1 MHLYRSVDQE
11 VRTAIWIWT
20 IVAILAKGHQ
30 TPILALDYHWTMGYE
45 QRLREALLSWGDL
58 ELRFTAGPSICVHS
72 VKLALASS
80 VLRALM
86 DDVIDDQLASAKRRK
101 ASDGTAAEQMPS
113 LKVGPL
119 SLHECCHYEREAWPR
134 PALIIH
140 ATSCRSMAST
150 MTGSR
155 C

>member
-1 MHLYRSVDQE
+1 MKSVDLE
-11 VRTAIWIWT
+11 V
-20 IVAILAKGHQ
+20 
-30 TPILALDYHWTMGYE
+30 WTMRCGPPSGSGQSSWRSAIRLRPSCRIMGHE
-45 QRLREALLSWGDL
+45 HRLREALSSWGDL

-134 PALIIH
+134 PALIVH
-140 ATSCRSMAST
+140 ATPCRSMAST